1 MTKEIKPL
9 PREFS
14 GDGVSLIGQESSEL
28 SLLGRYQRVLLF
40 GGGIVLSIVIVFA
53 TSLVLYGTVKDYID
67 QRRAVFATHKSL
79 VQLEIESRQ
88 TVLRRVV
95 NNAESLWSGDP
106 KPTASLLKAFETA
119 NGRVTVQA
127 SPRFRPMLAM
137 GQVSPQQ
144 SATPLAK
151 YLGLVEQQANTAI
164 ASTHS
169 HTRPGTGYAYSA
181 DDRFIVI
188 VPAPVGGEDAV
199 FKSTGTHDVT
209 DLIHRLSFDIGDLS
223 DAATAARW
231 GESGHIVFQPE
242 AVDPLTSESVFRMVQ
257 PAFENNKP
265 FMIFVMDFPVSV
277 LMARFEQAPIDTTIM
292 LVDPTGRVLLSK
304 DRTRASIDGDALM
317 RDSLTSK
324 SWQRGFTKLDD
335 SYRDGVFSI
344 SDRVSDTDWVLVYS
358 YSWRTIVIA
367 LRSDILR
374 YIATTLLMLGTLWV
388 LLVLFNRK
396 VFMPVYARS
405 HRVFESEN
413 LNRAIM
419 MTSPFGVCLVSLVSE
434 EVLLQNTMMERYS
447 ATAGVAEPPLH
458 RQMLVLYREQASGAT
473 TLDDCE
479 MALDI
484 ADDGRLDL
492 LVNAVKTKYLGAEA
506 LLCSF
511 SDITARKDT
520 ERKREEARVAA
531 DEANRAKSAFLAAMS
546 HEIRTPL
553 NAIMGNLELLAHSP
567 LNFIQKGRLETIRTS
582 SDALLAT
589 IGDILD
595 FSKIEAGEMSLE
607 QIEFDVIDVAERAL
621 MIFAPIARTKGVS
634 LYGVF
639 NIASAQ
645 SMRGDPVRLGQ
656 IVHNLLSNAI
666 KFTLAGKV
674 MLRLSLEPVPDGG
687 ATLIITVED
696 TGIGISSEQLHTLF
710 QAFSQADT
718 SINRR
723 FGGSGLGL
731 ALSRRLATALG
742 GEISV
747 VSEEGSGSRFT
758 VRLPLGAGLIAA
770 QEPTVFAGEP
780 VIFLSSVD
788 EWREFAVPH
797 LEAWGLRVH
806 TCWHPAMIDED
817 RLSTAHALIICGER
831 DKWHPS
837 EENHLIEEAACV
849 IDCHSDGP
857 ARPVQTGRLTSVS
870 CHSLR
875 GLEVALLQ
883 TLRDEVLATA
893 ASPQPTVRM
902 TEDGG
907 ARLIAPNQLCV
918 LVAEDNPVNQQLFT
932 EQFEILGCKSLV
944 VGSGKEALDALTE
957 GHWDILLTDLNMPGM
972 SGYELASAVHER
984 WPSLPIMAVTAY
996 ATVEQH
1002 ARCETAGMDRVLL
1015 KPLSLGGLYD
1025 ALAAVADTARATL
1038 TRPANERLS
1047 VLGGKPIPT
1056 HLRVIFAES
1065 CVASLKAIHVAE
1077 KSGDVE
1083 TAIAELH
1090 SLCGALGAFGRTSLA
1105 RECREIES
1113 QVKIDG
1119 FMGLSGRFAQFE
1131 AALRTLIEVG

>member
-1 MTKEIKPL
+1 MTKRTGSFP
-9 PREFS
+9 
-14 GDGVSLIGQESSEL
+14 GVSSGESLSVIGQESIEL

-40 GGGIVLSIVIVFA
+40 GGGVVLSIVIVFA
-53 TSLVLYGTVKDYID
+53 TSLVLYGTVKDYIAE
-67 QRRAVFATHKSL
+67 RRAVFSTHKSL

-88 TVLRRVV
+88 SALRRIV
-95 NNAESLWSGDP
+95 NNAESLWSGHP
-106 KPTASLLKAFETA
+106 MPTPSLLKAFETA
-119 NGRVTVQA
+119 NGRVIVQA
-127 SPRFRPMLAM
+127 TPMFHPMLAM
-137 GQVSPQQ
+137 GQISTQR
-144 SATPLAK
+144 SATPLAR

-164 ASTHS
+164 ANADPRA
-169 HTRPGTGYAYSA
+169 RPAMGYAYTP
-181 DDRFIVI
+181 DNRFIVI
-188 VPAPVGGEDAV
+188 VPSPAGGSDFV
-199 FKSTGTHDVT
+199 FKSTDTHDVS
-209 DLIHRLSFDIGDLS
+209 DLIQHLSFDIGDLS
-223 DAATAARW
+223 DSTTSARW
-231 GESGHIVFQPE
+231 EESGHIVFQPA
-242 AVDPLTSESVFRMVQ
+242 AVDPLTGESVFRMVE

-265 FMIFVMDFPVSV
+265 FMIFVMNFPVSV
-277 LMARFEQAPIDTTIM
+277 LMTRFEQAPLDTTIM
-292 LVDPTGRVLLSK
+292 LVDRTGRVLLSK
-304 DRTRASIDGDALM
+304 DRTRASIDGGALM
-317 RDSLTSK
+317 RDSLASK
-324 SWQRGFTKLDD
+324 SWQRGFTGLDD

-358 YSWRTIVIA
+358 YSWRTIAIA
-367 LRSDILR
+367 LWSDILR
-374 YIATTLLMLGTLWV
+374 YMTTTLLMLGTLWV

-396 VFMPVYARS
+396 VFMPVYERS

-419 MTSPFGVCLVSLVSE
+419 MTSPFGVCLMSLVRE
-434 EVLLQNTMMERYS
+434 EVLLQNTTMERYS
-447 ATAGVAEPPLH
+447 AAAGATSPPLH
-458 RQMLVLYREQASGAT
+458 RQMLALYRQQARDAT

-479 MALDI
+479 MALVV
-484 ADDGRLDL
+484 ADGERVDL
-492 LVNAVKTKYLGAEA
+492 LVNAVKTKYHSAEA

-553 NAIMGNLELLAHSP
+553 NAIVGNLELLAHSP
-567 LNFIQKGRLETIRTS
+567 LSVIQKDRLETIRTS

-621 MIFAPIARTKGVS
+621 TIFAPIARTKGVL

-645 SMRGDPVRLGQ
+645 LMRGDPVRLGQ

-674 MLRLSLEPVPDGG
+674 TLRLSLESVPDGG
-687 ATLIITVED
+687 ATVIITVED
-696 TGIGISSEQLHTLF
+696 TGIGISPEQLHTLF

-731 ALSRRLATALG
+731 ALSRRLASALG

-747 VSEEGSGSRFT
+747 LSEQGAGSRFT
-758 VRLPLGAGLIAA
+758 LRLPLGAGMIAA
-770 QEPTVFAGEP
+770 HEPTDFAGEP
-780 VIFLSSVD
+780 VIFLSSAD

-797 LEAWGLRVH
+797 LEARGLRVH
-806 TCWHPAMIDED
+806 VCSHPAMVDED
-817 RLSTAHALIICGER
+817 SLSAARALIICGEHDTWR
-831 DKWHPS
+831 PS

-849 IDCHSDGP
+849 IDCHRDGP
-857 ARPVQTGRLTSVS
+857 ARPVRTGRITSVS
-870 CHSLR
+870 CYSLK

-883 TLRDEVLATA
+883 TLRDEEPAIA
-893 ASPQPTVRM
+893 ASPQPTIRA
-902 TEDGG
+902 TDDDR
-907 ARLIAPNQLCV
+907 ARLIAPNQLRV
-918 LVAEDNPVNQQLFT
+918 LVAEDNAVNQQLFT
-932 EQFEILGCKSLV
+932 EQLAILGCKSLI
-944 VGSGKEALDALTE
+944 VGCGKEALDALTD
-957 GHWDILLTDLNMPGM
+957 GDWDILLTDLNMPGM

-996 ATVEQH
+996 ATVEEH
-1002 ARCETAGMDRVLL
+1002 ARCETAGMHRVLI

-1025 ALAAVADTARATL
+1025 ALTAVADTARASL

-1047 VLGGKPIPT
+1047 VLGGKPIPA
-1056 HLRVIFAES
+1056 HLHVIFTES
-1065 CVASLKAIHVAE
+1065 CVASLKAIHVAQE
-1077 KSGDVE
+1077 SDDVD
-1083 TAIAELH
+1083 TVVAELH
-1090 SLCGALGAFGRTSLA
+1090 SLCGALGVFGQTSLA
-1105 RECREIES
+1105 RQCREIES

-1119 FMGLSGRFAQFE
+1119 LKGLSGQFVRFE
-1131 AALRTLIEVG
+1131 AALRTLTER